1 MSDYETIIYEVDS
14 DGVATI
20 TLNRPERRNALS
32 HDLMHELEDAFN
44 SIESDDNVRI
54 AVITGAAPAF
64 CAGYDLTP
72 NQARPTFSATERW
85 DNTHWQAKLV
95 SRPWYSRVPFIAA
108 VDGPAAAAGNV
119 LALSCDLVIASTSA
133 QFGEPEIRHVAH
145 SPHVLLPYLTSN
157 RHLREFYYTG
167 DFIDADKAE
176 KWGLV
181 NKVVPAGTALE
192 EAKQIAKRIAQNP
205 PFALQMMK
213 RSINAVYEAQ
223 GFTEGRDDHLMLR
236 MIEGLTPDVPE
247 KEMLAKVRQEQGMR
261 AFLDARDGPF
271 RE

>member
-1 MSDYETIIYEVDS
+1 M
-14 DGVATI
+14 
-20 TLNRPERRNALS
+20 
-32 HDLMHELEDAFN
+32 
-44 SIESDDNVRI
+44 
-54 AVITGAAPAF
+54 
-64 CAGYDLTP
+64 
-72 NQARPTFSATERW
+72 
-85 DNTHWQAKLV
+85 
-95 SRPWYSRVPFIAA
+95 
-108 VDGPAAAAGNV
+108 
-119 LALSCDLVIASTSA
+119 SCDLVIASTSA

-181 NKVVPAGTALE
+181 NKVVPAGTALA
-192 EAKQIAKRIAQNP
+192 EATQMAKRIAQNP

>member
-1 MSDYETIIYEVDS
+1 MADYEMIIYEVDG

-32 HDLMHELEDAFN
+32 HPLMHELEDVFDKIDA
-44 SIESDDNVRI
+44 DDNVRI
-54 AVITGAAPAF
+54 AVITGAGPAF

-72 NQARPTFSATERW
+72 NQTRPAYTATERW
-85 DNTHWQAKLV
+85 ENTHWQAKLV

-119 LALSCDLVIASTSA
+119 LAMSCDLVIASERA

-145 SPHVLLPYLTSN
+145 SPHVLMPFITSN

-167 DFIDADKAE
+167 DFIDAETAE
-176 KWGLV
+176 KWDLV
-181 NKVVPAGTALE
+181 NRVVPAGQALE
-192 EAKQIAKRIAQNP
+192 ESLKMARRIAQMP

-213 RSINAVYEAQ
+213 RSVNAVYDAQ
-223 GFTEGRDDHLMLR
+223 GFTKGRDDHLMLR
-236 MIEGLTPDVPE
+236 MVEMLTPDVPE
-247 KEMLAKVRQEQGMR
+247 REMLGKIRQEQGMR

-271 RE
+271 RQ